1 MPRVKEGKSL
11 PEEVTIQFRIV
22 EMSHCGFHD
31 FMQRTDGPGVPVPE
45 IAELVRRSA
54 PWDASCTTSKL

>member
-1 MPRVKEGKSL
+1 M